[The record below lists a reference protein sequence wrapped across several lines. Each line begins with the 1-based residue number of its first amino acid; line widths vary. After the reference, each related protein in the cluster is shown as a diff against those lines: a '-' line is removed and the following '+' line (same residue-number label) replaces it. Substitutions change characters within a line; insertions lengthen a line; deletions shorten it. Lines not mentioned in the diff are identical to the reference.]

1 MCRGAG
7 TPRHTDNFVF
17 HRLAAYPQFARR
29 PSRRRGR
36 TGNVLAVTSTFPRR
50 RRIPPHTGARL
61 VAVPDRLAH
70 LATRQHAVLHREQ
83 LRAHGIGMA
92 QIRAAVAAKRWQIVG
107 RTAVILANSPLT
119 TRQREWVAVLLP
131 TKTAALAGLSAAAA
145 AGLQGF
151 EPDQVH
157 ILVAHDTCTRLPQW
171 VKVHESRR
179 FSAADVCRAQGPP
192 RTSTSRSVIDAA
204 AWSGSARRA
213 CALLCAAVQ
222 QRLTTPGRLSREL
235 HHAGAIRHA
244 AIMRAILGDISGG
257 GHTLAEIDLAP
268 LARQA
273 GLPPPRRQALRRE
286 PGGKTRYLDAE
297 FDLPDGTVIAVEV
310 DGSVHLQPIAWWD
323 DMSRQNEL
331 VIGGRSVL
339 RYPSLTIR
347 LEPQA
352 VVEQLRRISIA
363 HQRR

>member
-1 MCRGAG
+1 MPA
-7 TPRHTDNFVF
+7 
-17 HRLAAYPQFARR
+17 L
-29 PSRRRGR
+29 
-36 TGNVLAVTSTFPRR
+36 
-50 RRIPPHTGARL
+50 IGARL
-61 VAVPDRLAH
+61 IAVPDGLAD
-70 LATRQHAVLHREQ
+70 LAARQHAVLHREQ

-92 QIRAAVAAKRWQIVG
+92 QVRAAVVAKRWQIVG
-107 RTAVILANSPLT
+107 RTAVILANAPLNI
-119 TRQREWVAVLLP
+119 RQREWVAVLLP

-145 AGLQGF
+145 AGLRGF

-157 ILVAHDTCTRLPQW
+157 ILVAHDTCTRLPSW

-179 FSAADVCRAQGPP
+179 FSAADVHRAQGPP
-192 RTSTSRSVIDAA
+192 RTSASRSVIDAA
-204 AWSGSARRA
+204 TWSGSARRA

-222 QRLTTPGRLSREL
+222 QRLMTPGRLRREL

-244 AIMRAILGDISGG
+244 AIMRAVLGDISGG

-286 PGGKTRYLDAE
+286 HDGKTRYLDAE
-297 FDLPDGTVIAVEV
+297 FDLPDGTVLAVEV
-310 DGSVHLQPIAWWD
+310 DGSVHLQPLVWWD

-352 VVEQLRRISIA
+352 VIDQLRRINAA
-363 HQRR
+363 HPRP